1 MLYSVKE
8 LYRPETLEDALR
20 YLAEYPDARPIAGG
34 TDVLVSMRK
43 KKPED
48 VRLVGLQNLQELRG
62 IRRREDGMV
71 EIGAYNTFTDLA
83 NCPIIAESVPMLRT
97 AALAMGGPQIQNAAT
112 IGGNVCNG
120 ATSADS
126 APALF
131 ARDAVLVLRSAQG
144 ERRVPI
150 TEFYDGPGRV
160 KRQSGEI
167 LVTIELPPCQA
178 DSYGDCYIKFSTR
191 KAMDLALIGCA
202 AACGVAKDGTIAQVG
217 IALGVAAPTPIR
229 AAEAEAFLKGKRL
242 TEDMLEQV
250 GELALATAKP
260 RDSWRASKAYREQ
273 IIKTLARRAV
283 RAAYEMAGGVL

>member
-1 MLYSVKE
+1 MMYSVKE
-8 LYRPETLEDALR
+8 LYRPETLTDALA
-20 YLAEYPDARPIAGG
+20 YMAEHPDARPIAGG
-34 TDVLVSMRK
+34 TDILVSMRK

-48 VRLVGLQNLQELRG
+48 VLLVGLQNLQELRG
-62 IRRREDGMV
+62 IRRRDDGTV

-83 NCPIIAESVPMLRT
+83 NSPIIAESVPMLRT

-126 APALF
+126 APGLF
-131 ARDAVLVLRSAQG
+131 ARGAILVLRSAAG

-167 LVTIELPPCQA
+167 LVSIELPA
-178 DSYGDCYIKFSTR
+178 YSAAHYGDCYIKFSTR

-202 AACGVAKDGTIAQVG
+202 ASCGVAEDGTISDIG

-229 AAEAEAFLKGKRL
+229 AAEAENFLKGKRL
-242 TEDMLEQV
+242 TADMLEEV
-250 GELALATAKP
+250 GNLALANAKP

-273 IIKTLARRAV
+273 IIRTLARRAV